1 MSRNIQRLGESLV
14 ARMQKTANAASS
26 IQTELG
32 IINSNMSLI
41 PDSLQA
47 AIPKGD
53 YMISA
58 GQDPKPGDR
67 VLLAWCGSEPVIIS
81 TASTAVKKITVTSDG
96 QGNVT
101 VTW

>member
-32 IINSNMSLI
+32 IITSNMSLI

-58 GQDPKPGDR
+58 GQNPQPGDR
-67 VLLAWCGSEPVIIS
+67 VLLAWGGSEPVIIAS
-81 TASTAVKKITVTSDG
+81 ASTVIKTITVTSDG

>member
-14 ARMQKTANAASS
+14 ARMQKTANAANS

-32 IINSNMSLI
+32 IITDNLSLI

-47 AIPKGD
+47 PIPTGD
-53 YMISA
+53 YMVSA
-58 GQDPKPGDR
+58 GQDPQPGDR

-96 QGNVT
+96 EGNVT